1 MSGNLTW
8 SDLPSL
14 RRRARVPRPALASIR
29 KPRWRQKSR
38 DSRAESLPEL
48 PRHGAARDIPPAP
61 MFLSGESG
69 PHQLRVI
76 GAKLFPLRSDD
87 YAKSVRSSLFNSR
100 LQKSRRK
107 KEDKMLAQQPKNVR
121 RHGCQ
126 CALHRPSR
134 VRTHFPILSRK
145 MPPDPRAPP
154 DGLKPEAGLG
164 MTPVAPAVHK
174 GCPKYDPE
182 PGGLDVAD
190 NDTHPCDCI

>member
-107 KEDKMLAQQPKNVR
+107 KRRQDAGRATQKRTTPWLPRFTVLVGFGPTSPSSPGKCRPIPAPRPTDLNPKR
-121 RHGCQ
+121 G
-126 CALHRPSR
+126 
-134 VRTHFPILSRK
+134 
-145 MPPDPRAPP
+145 
-154 DGLKPEAGLG
+154 
-164 MTPVAPAVHK
+164 
-174 GCPKYDPE
+174 
-182 PGGLDVAD
+182 
-190 NDTHPCDCI
+190 